1 MDVPK
6 NRKAGRLASP
16 DHLSDTQ
23 RIEWDRVV
31 AVLDAA
37 TVNAHQFQ
45 VIEAYVVER
54 VRWLDAERYLQEH
67 GTVLTLRTDRGD
79 PKQIVEAPQVKIAER
94 AQDRMIKLSAQLG
107 LTRYQAGA
115 A

>member
-1 MDVPK
+1 MDVAK
-6 NRKAGRLASP
+6 IRKAGRLASP

-45 VIEAYVVER
+45 LIEAYVVER
-54 VRWLDAERYLQEH
+54 VRWLDAER
-67 GTVLTLRTDRGD
+67 
-79 PKQIVEAPQVKIAER
+79 
-94 AQDRMIKLSAQLG
+94 
-107 LTRYQAGA
+107 
-115 A
+115 